1 MHTQVCISLAS
12 RLTEMPTT
20 IDVLLCL
27 SKWPRELVLP
37 IIEKKSEVKVVN
49 IQNNKTT
56 KQQIIKYVFKTKF
69 QKRAAT
75 TERQRR
81 VKGRG
86 GRCGDRPRV
95 RAKFC
100 CVALLL
106 FF

>member
-1 MHTQVCISLAS
+1 MRTQVCISLTS

-69 QKRAAT
+69 QKDCEQQFNAMRNDLDRHKT
-75 TERQRR
+75 VQR
-81 VKGRG
+81 GT
-86 GRCGDRPRV
+86 
-95 RAKFC
+95 
-100 CVALLL
+100 
-106 FF
+106 